1 MLNELNRRSLPFA
14 ASAWYNKATNPK
26 KEVLTMQENIGVKIA
41 ELRRAHNMKQ
51 DELAEM
57 LGVTPQAVSKWE
69 NGASMPDISLLPKIA
84 QIFGT
89 TIDDLFSADNTA
101 KPDVQIVPVEKRKS
115 FDEMVLR
122 IRVQDGGDRVKVNLP
137 LPLVKLALEIG
148 VSSSMINIGDVKV
161 GGMDMSKIDFN
172 HIITLVENG
181 VIGKL
186 VEVEG
191 EDGETVVIEVC

>member
-1 MLNELNRRSLPFA
+1 
-14 ASAWYNKATNPK
+14 
-26 KEVLTMQENIGVKIA
+26 MQENIGAKIA
-41 ELRRAHNMKQ
+41 ELRREHNMKQ

-84 QIFGT
+84 QIFGV
-89 TIDDLFSADNTA
+89 TIDDLFGVNNTP
-101 KPDVQIVPVEKRKS
+101 KPDVQMLPAEKRKS
-115 FDEMVLR
+115 FDEMILR
-122 IRVQDGGDRVKVNLP
+122 VRVQDGGDKVNVNLP

-148 VSSSMINIGDVKV
+148 MTMPNVNTGNVDLSKV
-161 GGMDMSKIDFN
+161 DFN
-172 HIITLVENG
+172 HIIKLVENG

-191 EDGETVVIEVC
+191 SGGETVVIEVC

>member
-1 MLNELNRRSLPFA
+1 
-14 ASAWYNKATNPK
+14 
-26 KEVLTMQENIGVKIA
+26 MQENIGVKIA

-57 LGVTPQAVSKWE
+57 LDVTPQAVSKWE

-84 QIFGT
+84 KIFGV
-89 TIDDLFSADNTA
+89 TIDDLFGADNTP
-101 KPDVQIVPVEKRKS
+101 KPDVQVVPVEKRKS
-115 FDEMVLR
+115 FDEMILR
-122 IRVQDGGDRVKVNLP
+122 IRVQDGGDKVNVNLP

-148 VSSSMINIGDVKV
+148 GSSGAINIGDVKI

-172 HIITLVENG
+172 HIIKLVENG

-186 VEVEG
+186 VEVECD
-191 EDGETVVIEVC
+191 DGATVVIEVC

>member
-1 MLNELNRRSLPFA
+1 
-14 ASAWYNKATNPK
+14 
-26 KEVLTMQENIGVKIA
+26 MQENIGAKIA
-41 ELRRAHNMKQ
+41 ELRREHNMKQ

-84 QIFGT
+84 QIFGV
-89 TIDDLFSADNTA
+89 TIDDLFGVNNTP
-101 KPDVQIVPVEKRKS
+101 KPDVQMLPAEKRKS
-115 FDEMVLR
+115 FDEMILR
-122 IRVQDGGDRVKVNLP
+122 IRVQDGGDKVNVNLP

-148 VSSSMINIGDVKV
+148 MTMPNVNTGNVDLSKV
-161 GGMDMSKIDFN
+161 DFN
-172 HIITLVENG
+172 HIIKLVENG

-191 EDGETVVIEVC
+191 SDGETVVIEVC

>member
-1 MLNELNRRSLPFA
+1 
-14 ASAWYNKATNPK
+14 
-26 KEVLTMQENIGVKIA
+26 MQENIGAKIA
-41 ELRRAHNMKQ
+41 ELRREHNMKQ

-84 QIFGT
+84 QIFGV
-89 TIDDLFSADNTA
+89 TIDDLFGMNNTP
-101 KPDVQIVPVEKRKS
+101 KPDVQMLPAEKRKS
-115 FDEMVLR
+115 FDEMILR
-122 IRVQDGGDRVKVNLP
+122 IRVQDGGDKVNVNLP

-148 VSSSMINIGDVKV
+148 MTMPNVNTGNVDLSKV
-161 GGMDMSKIDFN
+161 DFN
-172 HIITLVENG
+172 HIIKLVENG

-191 EDGETVVIEVC
+191 SGGETVVIEVC

>member
-1 MLNELNRRSLPFA
+1 
-14 ASAWYNKATNPK
+14 
-26 KEVLTMQENIGVKIA
+26 MQENIGVKIA
-41 ELRRAHNMKQ
+41 ELRRAKNMKQ

-89 TIDDLFSADNTA
+89 TIDDLFHADNTP
-101 KPDVQIVPVEKRKS
+101 KPDVQVVPVEKRKS

-122 IRVQDGGDRVKVNLP
+122 IRVQDGGDRVNVNLP

-148 VSSSMINIGDVKV
+148 MTSSMVNIGDVKI
-161 GGMDMSKIDFN
+161 GGGSVDLSKVDFN
-172 HIITLVENG
+172 HIIMLVENG

-186 VEVEG
+186 VEVES

>member
-1 MLNELNRRSLPFA
+1 
-14 ASAWYNKATNPK
+14 
-26 KEVLTMQENIGVKIA
+26 MQENIGAKIA
-41 ELRRAHNMKQ
+41 ELRREHNMKQ

-84 QIFGT
+84 QIFGV
-89 TIDDLFSADNTA
+89 TIDDLFGVNNTP
-101 KPDVQIVPVEKRKS
+101 KPDVQMLPAEKRKS
-115 FDEMVLR
+115 FDEMILR
-122 IRVQDGGDRVKVNLP
+122 IRVQDGGDKVNVNLP

-148 VSSSMINIGDVKV
+148 MTIPNVNTGNVDLSKV
-161 GGMDMSKIDFN
+161 DFN
-172 HIITLVENG
+172 HIIKLVENG

-191 EDGETVVIEVC
+191 SGGETVVIEVC

>member
-1 MLNELNRRSLPFA
+1 
-14 ASAWYNKATNPK
+14 
-26 KEVLTMQENIGVKIA
+26 MQENIGAKIA
-41 ELRRAHNMKQ
+41 ELRREHNMKQ

-84 QIFGT
+84 QIFGV
-89 TIDDLFSADNTA
+89 TIDDLFGVNNTP
-101 KPDVQIVPVEKRKS
+101 KPDVQMLPAEKRKS
-115 FDEMVLR
+115 FDEMILR
-122 IRVQDGGDRVKVNLP
+122 IRVQDGGDKVNVNLP

-148 VSSSMINIGDVKV
+148 MTMPNVNTGNVDLSKV
-161 GGMDMSKIDFN
+161 DFN
-172 HIITLVENG
+172 HIIKLVENG

-191 EDGETVVIEVC
+191 SSGETVVIEVC

>member
-1 MLNELNRRSLPFA
+1 
-14 ASAWYNKATNPK
+14 
-26 KEVLTMQENIGVKIA
+26 MQENIGAKIA
-41 ELRRAHNMKQ
+41 ELRREHNMKQ

-84 QIFGT
+84 QIFGV
-89 TIDDLFSADNTA
+89 TIDELFGGDTA
-101 KPDVQIVPVEKRKS
+101 PKPDVQVVPPEKRKS

-122 IRVQDGGDRVKVNLP
+122 IRVQDGGDKVNVNLP

-148 VSSSMINIGDVKV
+148 VSSSMINIGDVKI
-161 GGMDMSKIDFN
+161 GGGSVDLSKVDFN
-172 HIITLVENG
+172 HIIRLVENG

-186 VEVEG
+186 VEIEG